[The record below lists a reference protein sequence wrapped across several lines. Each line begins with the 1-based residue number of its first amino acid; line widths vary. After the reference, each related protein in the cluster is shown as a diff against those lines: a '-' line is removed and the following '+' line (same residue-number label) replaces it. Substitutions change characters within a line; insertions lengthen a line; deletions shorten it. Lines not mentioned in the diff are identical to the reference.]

1 MLDSCTSKS
10 YSAIFR
16 YSGKMKSKE
25 FCHVLKQLQKPLI
38 SKFSQVTNTSKWF
51 VLAFPE
57 QYSSILGNE
66 IEILYFT
73 VPLGRQ
79 MLCFQEN

>member
-1 MLDSCTSKS
+1 
-10 YSAIFR
+10 
-16 YSGKMKSKE
+16 MKSKE
-25 FCHVLKQLQKPLI
+25 FCHVFKQLQKTLI
-38 SKFSQVTNTSKWF
+38 SKFSQVTNISKWF
-51 VLAFPE
+51 VLTFPE

-79 MLCFQEN
+79 VLCFQEKN